1 MSARIEYRNGYYYI
15 TVPAAEALQDDNLS
29 RFLDSGMVRHD
40 FSRPESP
47 SELGDSEVRR
57 WNEEMG
63 SYGDSDLF

>member
-1 MSARIEYRNGYYYI
+1 MSAKIEYKNGYYHI

-29 RFLDSGMVRHD
+29 RFLDSNNVRPD

-57 WNEEMG
+57 WNEEKG
-63 SYGDSDLF
+63 GYGDSELF